1 MRLYPAIDL
10 KDGQCVRLKQ
20 GDYEVVTVYSED
32 PVRIAQEWEKA
43 GGDVL
48 HVVDLDGAK
57 AGKSINNQVIADI
70 VKAVKMPVEVG
81 GGIRNLKAIEEKL
94 SLGVSRVILGS
105 AAVKEPE
112 LVAEAIKRFGPER
125 VVVGVD
131 AKSGKVAVEGWLE
144 VTHFTALSFCQSLEK
159 IGVTTV
165 IYTDIAKDGM
175 LQGPNVAETKRIIE
189 ATHLKVVAS
198 GGVSTLEDLK
208 TLADIGCEGAI
219 IGKALYTKAIDLAEA
234 VTVLG

>member
-20 GDYEVVTVYSED
+20 GDYEAVTIYSED
-32 PVRIAQEWEKA
+32 PVSIAKQWEAA

-57 AGKSINNQVIADI
+57 AGKSINNQVIAKI

-81 GGIRNLKAIEEKL
+81 GGIRNFKAIEEKL

-105 AAVKEPE
+105 SAVKDPAF
-112 LVAEAIKRFGPER
+112 VAEAIKRFGPER

-144 VTHFTALSFCQSLEK
+144 VTDFTALSFCQSLEK

-175 LQGPNVAETKRIIE
+175 LQGPNVEETKHIIE
-189 ATHLKVVAS
+189 ATHLNVVAS
-198 GGVSTLEDLK
+198 GGVSRLEDLK
-208 TLADIGCEGAI
+208 ALADIGCEGAI
-219 IGKALYTKAIDLAEA
+219 IGKALYTKAIDLAKA
-234 VTVLG
+234 VAVLG